1 MRPAPVRGLLHRAHP
16 ALPSRLALQLR
27 FASSPCLA
35 LTHGHRL
42 AVGGSGCGSSLA
54 VAAAAAA
61 MARHERRLIH
71 SSDRKSSTIA
81 EFPLPGGD
89 TPPPQPTM
97 EPARAPLS
105 VLPLSMIL
113 RSLATSF
120 VSSSPLLLPPSL
132 RIMSMLANSASPIL
146 NPDRNPLLRFFLKRT
161 FYAQFCA
168 GEHAGEVRA
177 TIARLKAIGFNGVIL
192 GYAKEVAMTAAHAQ
206 RPGDE
211 AQPVIDSEI
220 LPWAEGTLETVR
232 LAEPGDFVAL
242 K

>member
-1 MRPAPVRGLLHRAHP
+1 MRPAPVHGLLLHRALSAHS
-16 ALPSRLALQLR
+16 SRLALAPQP
-27 FASSPCLA
+27 AASPCLA
-35 LTHGHRL
+35 LAGGRARL
-42 AVGGSGCGSSLA
+42 
-54 VAAAAAA
+54 
-61 MARHERRLIH
+61 ERRRIH
-71 SSDRKSSTIA
+71 SSDHKASTLA
-81 EFPLPGGD
+81 EYPLPGGD
-89 TPPPQPTM
+89 GVPPPQPTL

-113 RSLATSF
+113 RSLATTV

-132 RIMSMLANSASPIL
+132 RIMAALANSASPLL

-177 TIARLKAIGFNGVIL
+177 TIARLKGIGFNGVIL
-192 GYAKEVAMTAAHAQ
+192 GYAKEVEPTPAQAGQLGAAAAQ
-206 RPGDE
+206 GKE
-211 AQPVIDSEI
+211 TQSAIDHEI
-220 LPWAEGTLETVR
+220 RPWADGTLETVR